1 MNNKTT
7 KQDGIN
13 ELKSKIYYA
22 ETTHAALYESNS
34 IYIGI
39 LKRELEFL
47 ESLSPA
53 DGVFSPEKTIDY
65 TGKVYFP

>member
-22 ETTHAALYESNS
+22 ETKHAALYESNS

-39 LKRELEFL
+39 LRQELNSL
-47 ESLSPA
+47 ESLAPP
-53 DGVFSPEKTIDY
+53 DGVFSPEKT
-65 TGKVYFP
+65 TGW

>member
-1 MNNKTT
+1 MNNKAT
-7 KQDGIN
+7 KQDSIN

-39 LKRELEFL
+39 LKQELNSL
-47 ESLSPA
+47 ENPA
-53 DGVFSPEKTIDY
+53 PPDGVFSPEET
-65 TGKVYFP
+65 TGW